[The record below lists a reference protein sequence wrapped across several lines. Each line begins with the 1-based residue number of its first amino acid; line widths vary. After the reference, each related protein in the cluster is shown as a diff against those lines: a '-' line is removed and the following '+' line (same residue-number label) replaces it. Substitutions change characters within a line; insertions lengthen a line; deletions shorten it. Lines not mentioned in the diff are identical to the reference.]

1 MLVYCEPYMESAT
14 LEVTTR
20 NSKRDPVNLS
30 LLTIAVVEDDCL
42 SIRYGVRLRDERCEE
57 GHQVGTSDGCVSPV
71 CALWTEIVKVIN
83 LRPVFGPFWEAGS
96 PPPVTLKALAEDFK
110 VIVKF
115 DWIDFR
121 FWEVWDED
129 SVVQVYTTAHLKHLH
144 ILMNVRSTMSDRGW
158 RRIPKMS
165 IGVKIV
171 SENGLYD
178 AALSDRLAEE
188 RWLDLPRLSA
198 AFEAVVEELTAVTRV
213 EVYPPLR
220 SS

>member
-14 LEVTTR
+14 LEVTAR
-20 NSKRDPVNLS
+20 DSKRDPVNLS

-71 CALWTEIVKVIN
+71 CALWTEIVKIID

-96 PPPVTLKALAEDFK
+96 PPPVTLKALEEDFK

-198 AFEAVVEELTAVTRV
+198 AFETVVEELAAVSHV
-213 EVYPPLR
+213 EVYPTMQ